1 MTKEQ
6 LQKANKL
13 ESDIHN
19 TKRRI
24 EDLLELISSP
34 KLETRVWDG
43 RSSSMTYEVIII
55 DPVPFLQTSLDGMLL
70 KLESLE
76 KEFEQL

>member
-34 KLETRVWDG
+34 KLETRVW
-43 RSSSMTYEVIII
+43 T
-55 DPVPFLQTSLDGMLL
+55 
-70 KLESLE
+70 
-76 KEFEQL
+76 